1 MNAISKKKIALIG
14 ECMIQLQLDADKQ
27 IQKSFAGDTLN
38 TAVYLARLEHL
49 HSTEVHYVTA
59 LGTDDFSEEMV
70 QQWKSE
76 GIHCDSVR
84 RLEGELPGMYYIN
97 VDEHG
102 ERSFLYWRSEAAAK
116 KLLAETTKPAL
127 TSLAEFDYIYLSGI
141 SLAILPAE
149 DRAKLVTLLSEAR
162 EKGSKVCFDNN
173 FRPRLWQSKEE
184 AQDWYKQVLCIT
196 DTAIL
201 TYDDEEDLW
210 GDTSTDQ
217 TKARC
222 QECGIKEIVIKRGSE
237 PCLIESEA
245 FTGEVAAQKVAKDKV
260 VDTTAAGD
268 SFSAGF
274 LAGALTETAKPNQSA
289 AVGHLV
295 AGTVIQHL
303 GGVIEKAPIEA
314 LDGPIKKALDI

>member
-1 MNAISKKKIALIG
+1 MNASSKKKIALIG
-14 ECMIQLQLDADKQ
+14 ECMIQLQLDANKQ

-38 TAVYLARLEHL
+38 TAVYLARLEHI
-49 HSTEVHYVTA
+49 HNTEVHYVTA

-70 QQWKSE
+70 QQWQAE
-76 GIHCDSVR
+76 GIHCDAVR

-116 KLLAETTKPAL
+116 KLLADSTQPAL
-127 TSLAEFDYIYLSGI
+127 TSLAEYDVIYLSGI

-149 DRAKLVTLLSEAR
+149 DRAKLVNLLSDAR
-162 EKGSKVCFDNN
+162 AQGSKVCFDNN

-184 AQDWYKQVLCIT
+184 AQQWYKEVLSIT

-201 TYDDEEDLW
+201 TYDDEQDLW

-217 TKARC
+217 TQARC
-222 QECGIKEIVIKRGSE
+222 KECGIKEIVIKRGSE
-237 PCLIESEA
+237 PCLIESDA
-245 FTGEVAAQKVAKDKV
+245 FNGEVAAQKVAKEKV
-260 VDTTAAGD
+260 IDTTAAGD

-274 LAGALTETAKPNQSA
+274 LAGALTESAKPNQSA
-289 AVGHLV
+289 AIGHLV

-303 GGVIEKAPIEA
+303 GGVIDKQPIKDLEGAIKEA
-314 LDGPIKKALDI
+314 LNG